1 MVLEARV
8 LLLIV
13 LLLIVLQL
21 RALQSRVLQL
31 RLLQLR
37 VLQLTVLQ
45 FGAIRP
51 AVRDFA
57 YPNCGFV
64 AGALSTD
71 YYKEN
76 QLDNLY
82 IKR

>member
-13 LLLIVLQL
+13 LLLI
-21 RALQSRVLQL
+21 VLQL

-57 YPNCGFV
+57 YANCGFV
-64 AGALSTD
+64 ARALSTD